1 MGRIHH
7 PATGSQSGL
16 CHLWLLVCGKQL
28 VFLLAHPLADAGGEL
43 PMGAVRYADP
53 VLKRND
59 LHLGRVAEQWRLLVR
74 TALPIQ

>member
-1 MGRIHH
+1 M
-7 PATGSQSGL
+7 AQSGL
-16 CHLWLLVCGKQL
+16 CNLWVLVCRQHVVL
-28 VFLLAHPLADAGGEL
+28 VLAHPLADAGGEL